1 MTCLPKIAALLS
13 LLSPR
18 NGRPLKM
25 QPLLCGGSVSKWL
38 NLAVSH
44 SRSPSPQ
51 EQCRGR
57 TRRRHSTCLGAGA
70 CCLRKAHTHPRRLR
84 HGGGPG
90 VLPGTGHVYS
100 RGRRWG
106 RALGGGSPGAER
118 LGGGIVLGPGKSDPR
133 GARGVGRGSGAGFG
147 RGWGAG
153 GGRRG
158 GGGRMVVALPSWL
171 SGVTPCDLVAFLFGL
186 SAILAPRAERS
197 FGVRVQSSRVHID
210 PSFFCAGGGDPQ
222 FAPLS
227 LCTKSW
233 LLGDPSPAH
242 AGSPHPGIDF
252 RGIPQVIPA
261 DG

>member
-57 TRRRHSTCLGAGA
+57 TRSAQHLPGSGS

-106 RALGGGSPGAER
+106 RTLGGGSPGAER
-118 LGGGIVLGPGKSDPR
+118 LEEALFSALENAIPAESAGLEGAAAPALAAVGERAVAGERWWQDGGG
-133 GARGVGRGSGAGFG
+133 
-147 RGWGAG
+147 
-153 GGRRG
+153 
-158 GGGRMVVALPSWL
+158 L
-171 SGVTPCDLVAFLFGL
+171 SGL
-186 SAILAPRAERS
+186 AER
-197 FGVRVQSSRVHID
+197 RD
-210 PSFFCAGGGDPQ
+210 P
-222 FAPLS
+222 
-227 LCTKSW
+227 
-233 LLGDPSPAH
+233 
-242 AGSPHPGIDF
+242 
-252 RGIPQVIPA
+252 V
-261 DG
+261 

>member
-57 TRRRHSTCLGAGA
+57 TRGRLSTCLGAGA

-106 RALGGGSPGAER
+106 RTLGGGSRGAER
-118 LGGGIVLGPGKSDPR
+118 LEE
-133 GARGVGRGSGAGFG
+133 
-147 RGWGAG
+147 
-153 GGRRG
+153 
-158 GGGRMVVALPSWL
+158 AL
-171 SGVTPCDLVAFLFGL
+171 F
-186 SAILAPRAERS
+186 SALENAIPAERS
-197 FGVRVQSSRVHID
+197 GLEGAAAPALAAVGERVVAGERWWQD
-210 PSFFCAGGGDPQ
+210 GGGPSVLAERRDP
-222 FAPLS
+222 
-227 LCTKSW
+227 
-233 LLGDPSPAH
+233 
-242 AGSPHPGIDF
+242 
-252 RGIPQVIPA
+252 V
-261 DG
+261 